1 MDTNKKTEIR
11 KLLEFKNPNSL
22 QDIIIALSKDV
33 EWLKL
38 LYNDL
43 KADMDKLS
51 NRTWVIISG
60 IILNR
65 VVMIV
70 IRMLGI

>member
-1 MDTNKKTEIR
+1 MNTNKKTEIQ
-11 KLLEFKNPNSL
+11 KLLESNNPNSL
-22 QDIIIALSKDV
+22 QDVIIALSKDV

-51 NRTWVIISG
+51 NRTWIIISG
-60 IILNR
+60 IILNL
-65 VVMIV
+65 VVMIA
-70 IRMLGI
+70 IRMLGV

>member
-11 KLLEFKNPNSL
+11 KLLESKNPNSL

-43 KADMDKLS
+43 KTDMDKLS

-60 IILNR
+60 IILNL
-65 VVMIV
+65 VVMIA